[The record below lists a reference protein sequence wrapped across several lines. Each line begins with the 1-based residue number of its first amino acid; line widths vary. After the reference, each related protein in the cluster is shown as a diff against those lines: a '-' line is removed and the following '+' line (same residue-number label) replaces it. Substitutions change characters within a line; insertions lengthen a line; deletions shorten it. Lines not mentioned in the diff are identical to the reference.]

1 MSRSPRRPS
10 PLAES
15 SIAGRLG
22 LFALPVVIAVA
33 AVLGAPSGAVPTP
46 TNSPTPSGTPIGA
59 FEALLPIKDGFVP
72 DATTIEACAEGA
84 MLCLAQA
91 YGNLAYT
98 SGTRAAGEQFRAA
111 MAASSTV
118 TSLCHPIAH
127 GIGLAAIAREEED
140 AARAMRDGFPDC
152 GNGFYH
158 GVLLRAFAG
167 LEDAEPETL
176 GLAGRELC
184 GQPAI
189 AADRNL
195 MINCVHGTGH
205 GYMIATAF
213 DMERSIAACTAA
225 GELGFAS
232 VSQCNNGVFMEV
244 FAPSNGVVSR
254 YLSATNPFAPCDTV
268 SDLDK
273 LECYTYAAGQVM
285 GQAGGANA
293 EALRLCGTAE
303 PIGQGAC
310 FANVGAELAANG
322 QRSPAEVVDLCRTAI
337 GNGAYDCLNGAAR
350 QVAFYAV
357 DGIRLGGTYCAAG
370 GEMAEP
376 CYASIGDLIAFQG
389 IADPLEAC
397 AIFPAG
403 MPQTACRT
411 GATGRGVTP

>member
-1 MSRSPRRPS
+1 MSQSPRRRS

-15 SIAGRLG
+15 SITGRLS
-22 LFALPVVIAVA
+22 LLALPLIIAIA
-33 AVLGAPSGAVPTP
+33 AVVGAPSGTVPAP
-46 TNSPTPSGTPIGA
+46 TSSPTPNGTPIGS
-59 FEALLPIKDGFVP
+59 FEELLPIKDGFAP
-72 DATTIEACAEGA
+72 DATTIESCAEGA
-84 MLCLAQA
+84 LLCLAQA

-98 SGTRAAGEQFRAA
+98 SGTRAAGERLNAA
-111 MAASSTV
+111 MAASPTI

-127 GIGLAAIAREEED
+127 GIGLAAIAREQED

-184 GQPAI
+184 GQPGI

-213 DMERSIAACTAA
+213 DMERSIAAA
-225 GELGFAS
+225 GEIGFAS
-232 VSQCNNGVFMEV
+232 VSQCDNGVFMEV

-268 SDLDK
+268 SDPDK

-285 GQAGGANA
+285 AQAGGANA

-303 PIGQGAC
+303 PMGQGAC
-310 FANVGAELAANG
+310 FANVGGELSGNG
-322 QRSPAEVVDLCRTAI
+322 RTPPADVVALCRTAV
-337 GNGAYDCLNGAAR
+337 GSGAYDCLNGAAR

-357 DGIRLGGTYCAAG
+357 DGIRLSGTYCAVG
-370 GEMAEP
+370 GEIAEP

-397 AIFPAG
+397 TVFPAG
-403 MPQTACRT
+403 MPQTACRN
-411 GATGRGVTP
+411 GAAGRGVMP